1 MMLEL
6 LNPVP
11 ITVSITA
18 AAPAGTEAG
27 EIDVAANGI
36 VTGVPLFE
44 AGEFAEPQPAILTM
58 VESPR
63 MAEKME
69 PSEKCFM

>member
-6 LNPVP
+6 SNPVP
-11 ITVSITA
+11 ITVSVTA

-27 EIDVAANGI
+27 EIDVTANGT

-44 AGEFAEPQPAILTM
+44 AEEFAVPQPAILTM
-58 VESPR
+58 VKSPR
-63 MAEKME
+63 MAETIK
-69 PSEKCFM
+69 PGEKCFM